1 MTLIQFLRLVFRKFW
16 LLAGFPLLL
25 GALVFVLSADGK
37 RNYKSQTVIY
47 TAVNS
52 SEAATLGE
60 AMKIDFYTANNQFDN
75 LIFLVKSRNTAQS
88 AGLQLLAEHI
98 SLPQA
103 DSLFILPEHYAELK
117 EQLGENEWKELH
129 VPNNASATLGK
140 INASLSKNQSSAL
153 FYIANNHSHYASEKI
168 QEKLQVRRRESSD
181 MLEITFES
189 DDPGV
194 AQRTLMHINAAFDLR
209 HREIKGAQNSSAIE
223 YFEAQLAIAEKALR
237 KAENALRDFMAA
249 KRILNYYEQGK
260 YLDIT
265 RLEIETDV
273 RKAEQKIE
281 GARESRAKLE
291 NMLSMGEK
299 RSMLVDSLVV
309 LRQNLVKLQ
318 TENVSL
324 EKSGQAGQ
332 LRLTANE
339 NQMRQ
344 VQARIDALSEQIFS
358 FENSKEG
365 IPRKQIMESYV
376 NNLLL
381 EEESKQARD
390 VVASKR
396 STILEEMDAFA
407 PLGAELKSLER
418 EVTINEDIYLTTLH
432 NLHQA
437 RLKREK
443 LIKDNEGG
451 GNVIDPPFFPLK
463 PEKSKRLF
471 LVLGALM
478 GSFIFILVALI
489 AKQLLNRN
497 IRNIQRAE
505 KAAGRAV
512 AGVLPLMPKKK
523 SPIDFAKVQQTG
535 IEHLLGRLKMQQS
548 ANAQAQKL
556 WLLFSSQSGEGKTH
570 VGKLLAETMGRIN
583 GQVLLLSPHE
593 TTDWSAGNVRWQAY
607 TPDEHFLN
615 LPNFSSLLPE
625 DAAPYSYVI
634 IELPA
639 LLEHALPVTA
649 IASADLHLMVL
660 NARRPWAEA
669 DQRLL
674 AVYDQAAGKGAQV
687 VLNRMEADDL
697 EDTLGEIPKK
707 RSKIRAFFKR
717 LLTFQFGK

>member
-25 GALVFVLSADGK
+25 AILVYLLTSDGK

-47 TAVNS
+47 TAVNA

-88 AGLQLLAEHI
+88 AGLQLLAEHL
-98 SLPQA
+98 SLPKA
-103 DSLFILPEHYAELK
+103 DSLFILPEHYDELK
-117 EQLGENEWKELH
+117 SQLGEKEWQDLH
-129 VPNNASATLGK
+129 VPNNVQSTLAK
-140 INASLSKNQSSAL
+140 IEASLAKDQGTAL
-153 FYIANNHSHYASEKI
+153 FYLVNNHRHYASESI
-168 QEKLQVRRRESSD
+168 QAKLLVRRRESSD
-181 MLEITFES
+181 MLEITFET

-194 AQRTLMHINAAFDLR
+194 AQRTLMHINGAFDLR

-223 YFEAQLAIAEKALR
+223 YFEAQLAIAEKKLR
-237 KAENALRDFMAA
+237 SAENALRDFMAQ

-265 RLEIETDV
+265 RLELEADV
-273 RKAEQKIE
+273 RKAEQKIL
-281 GARESRAKLE
+281 GARESREQLE
-291 NMLSMGEK
+291 GMLSLGEK
-299 RSMLVDSLVV
+299 RSVLVDSLVQ
-309 LRQNLVKLQ
+309 LRQQLVRLE
-318 TENVSL
+318 TESAAL
-324 EKSGQAGQ
+324 EKSGNTSQ
-332 LRLTANE
+332 LPVKQSAIKQTQLSINK
-339 NQMRQ
+339 
-344 VQARIDALSEQIFS
+344 LSEQIFA
-358 FENSKEG
+358 FENTKEG
-365 IPRKQIMESYV
+365 LPRRQIMESYL

-381 EEESKQARD
+381 EEESRQAKD
-390 VVASKR
+390 VVTTRKG
-396 STILEEMDAFA
+396 TIEKEMDDFA

-418 EVTINEDIYLTTLH
+418 EVSINEDIYLTILH

-451 GNVIDPPFFPLK
+451 GNVIDPPFYPIK

-471 LVLGALM
+471 LILGALM

-512 AGVLPLMPKKK
+512 SGVLPLMPKKK

-535 IEHLLGRLKMQQS
+535 VEHLLGRLKMQEPLT
-548 ANAQAQKL
+548 NDKQKL
-556 WLLFSSQSGEGKTH
+556 WVIFSSQSGEGKSH
-570 VGKLLAETMGRIN
+570 VGRLMAETMGRIN

-593 TTDWSAGNVRWQAY
+593 VSDWQAENVRCQAY

-615 LPNFSSLLPE
+615 LRDFSSLLPA
-625 DAAPYSYVI
+625 DAAQFSYVLL
-634 IELPA
+634 ELPA
-639 LLEHALPVTA
+639 LLEHALPVGAVAT
-649 IASADLHLMVL
+649 ADLHLMVL

-674 AVYDQAAGKGAQV
+674 AVYDQAAGKTAQV

-707 RSKIRAFFKR
+707 RSKIRTFFKR

>member
-1 MTLIQFLRLVFRKFW
+1 MTLIQFLRLIVRKWW
-16 LLAGFPLLL
+16 LLAGFPVLL
-25 GALVFVLSADGK
+25 GSLVYLLTADGK

-52 SEAATLGE
+52 SEASTLGE

-75 LIFLVKSRNTAQS
+75 LIFLVKSRNTAQT

-103 DSLFILPEHYAELK
+103 DSLYILPVHYAELK
-117 EQLGENEWKELH
+117 EQLGEKEWKELH
-129 VPNNASATLGK
+129 VANNAAATLGK
-140 INASLSKNQSSAL
+140 INASLAKNQGSAL
-153 FYIANNHSHYASEKI
+153 FYIANNHPHYSSEKI

-194 AQRTLMHINAAFDLR
+194 AQRILMHINAAFDLR

-281 GARESRAKLE
+281 GARENREKLE

-299 RSMLVDSLVV
+299 RSLMVDSLVI
-309 LRQNLVKLQ
+309 LRQKLVQLE
-318 TENVSL
+318 TENVAL
-324 EKSGQAGQ
+324 EKSGNGSAVKLSTNQNQIRQLQA
-332 LRLTANE
+332 
-339 NQMRQ
+339 QMD
-344 VQARIDALSEQIFS
+344 RISGQIFD

-365 IPRKQIMESYV
+365 IPRRQIMESYV
-376 NNLLL
+376 NNLLA
-381 EEESKQARD
+381 EEESRQARD
-390 VVASKR
+390 VVASRR
-396 STILEEMDAFA
+396 STILSEMDAFA

-463 PEKSKRLF
+463 PEKSKRMF
-471 LVLGALM
+471 LILGAVM
-478 GSFIFILVALI
+478 GSFIFILIALI

-505 KAAGRAV
+505 KAAGRLV
-512 AGVLPLMPKKK
+512 SGVLPLMPKKK
-523 SPIDFAKVQQTG
+523 SPIDFPKVQQTG
-535 IEHLLGRLKMQQS
+535 IEHLLGRLKMQQPATS
-548 ANAQAQKL
+548 NKQKT
-556 WLLFSSQSGEGKTH
+556 WLLFSSQSSEGKTH
-570 VGKLLAETMGRIN
+570 VGKLLAETLGRIN

-593 TTDWSAGNVRWQAY
+593 ITDWTASNVRWQSYA
-607 TPDEHFLN
+607 PDEHFLN
-615 LPNFSSLLPE
+615 LSDFSSLLPE
-625 DAAPYSYVI
+625 DAADYSYVV

-639 LLEHALPVTA
+639 LLEHALPVSA

-674 AVYDQAAGKGAQV
+674 AVYDQAAGKAAQV

>member
-1 MTLIQFLRLVFRKFW
+1 MTLIQFLRLVFRKIW

-25 GALVFVLSADGK
+25 GTLVYVLSADGK

-47 TAVNS
+47 TAVNA

-75 LIFLVKSRNTAQS
+75 LIFLVKSRNTAQT

-103 DSLFILPEHYAELK
+103 DSQFLLPQHYAELK
-117 EQLGENEWKELH
+117 EQLGEAEWKSLH
-129 VPNNASATLGK
+129 VAKNPAATLEK
-140 INASLSKNQSSAL
+140 INASLAKSQGTAL
-153 FYIANNHSHYASEKI
+153 FYIANNHRHYASDKI

-189 DDPGV
+189 DDPAV
-194 AQRTLMHINAAFDLR
+194 AQRILMHINTAFDLR

-237 KAENALRDFMAA
+237 KAENDLRDFMAA

-265 RLEIETDV
+265 RLEIEADV
-273 RKAEQKIE
+273 RKAEEKIE
-281 GARESRAKLE
+281 GARESREKLE
-291 NMLSMGEK
+291 SMLNMGEK
-299 RSMLVDSLVV
+299 RSLLVDSLVI
-309 LRQNLVKLQ
+309 LRQQLVKLEA
-318 TENVSL
+318 ENVSL
-324 EKSGQAGQ
+324 EKAANASVRLVTNQNQIRQLQAQIEG
-332 LRLTANE
+332 
-339 NQMRQ
+339 
-344 VQARIDALSEQIFS
+344 LSEQIFD

-365 IPRKQIMESYV
+365 IPRRQIMESYV

-381 EEESKQARD
+381 EEESRQVRD
-390 VVASKR
+390 VVASR
-396 STILEEMDAFA
+396 RGTILSEMDAFA

-451 GNVIDPPFFPLK
+451 GNVIDPPFFPIK

-497 IRNIQRAE
+497 IRNILRAE
-505 KAAGRAV
+505 KSSGRPV
-512 AGVLPLMPKKK
+512 SGVLPLMPKKK
-523 SPIDFAKVQQTG
+523 SPIDFPKVQLTG
-535 IEHLLGRLKMQQS
+535 VEHLLGHLKLQEDIQ
-548 ANAQAQKL
+548 NNRQKL
-556 WLLFSSQSGEGKTH
+556 WVIFSSQPGEGKSH
-570 VGKLLAETMGRIN
+570 VGRLLAETLGRIN

-593 TTDWSAGNVRWQAY
+593 TTDWTADNVRWQQY

-615 LPNFSSLLPE
+615 LKDFSSLFPN
-625 DAAPYSYVI
+625 DIAQFSYVLL
-634 IELPA
+634 ELPA
-639 LLEHALPVTA
+639 LLEHAIPVNA
-649 IASADLHLMVL
+649 IGSADLHLMVL
-660 NARRPWAEA
+660 NARRPWAES

-674 AVYDQAAGKGAQV
+674 QVYDKAAGQAAQV

-707 RSKIRAFFKR
+707 RSKIRSFFKR
-717 LLTFQFGK
+717 VLTFQFGK

>member
-25 GALVFVLSADGK
+25 GVLVYLLTADGK

-47 TAVNS
+47 TAVNA

-88 AGLQLLAEHI
+88 AGLQLLAEHL
-98 SLPQA
+98 SLPKA
-103 DSLFILPEHYAELK
+103 DSLYILPEHYDELK
-117 EQLGENEWKELH
+117 EQLGEKEWKELH
-129 VPNNASATLGK
+129 VPNDVAATMAK
-140 INASLSKNQSSAL
+140 ITASLAKNQGSAL
-153 FYIANNHSHYASEKI
+153 FYVANNHRHYASEKI
-168 QEKLQVRRRESSD
+168 QEKLLVRRRESSD
-181 MLEITFES
+181 MLEITFET

-194 AQRTLMHINAAFDLR
+194 AQRTLMHINTAFDLR

-223 YFEAQLAIAEKALR
+223 YFEGQLAIAEKKLR
-237 KAENALRDFMAA
+237 DAENNLRDFMSQ

-265 RLEIETDV
+265 RLELEADV
-273 RKAEQKIE
+273 RKAEQKIQ
-281 GARESRAKLE
+281 GARESREQLE
-291 NMLSMGEK
+291 SMLSMGEK
-299 RSMLVDSLVV
+299 RSLLVDSLVA
-309 LRQNLVKLQ
+309 LRQKLVTLE
-318 TENVSL
+318 TETAAL
-324 EKSGQAGQ
+324 EKSGNTTQ
-332 LRLTANE
+332 LLLKQN
-339 NQMRQ
+339 NIRQ
-344 VQARIDALSEQIFS
+344 TQEQIGKLSEKIFS
-358 FENSKEG
+358 LENTKEG
-365 IPRKQIMESYV
+365 LPRRLIMESYL

-381 EEESKQARD
+381 EEESKQAKEIVTSR
-390 VVASKR
+390 KG
-396 STILEEMDAFA
+396 TIEKEMDDFA

-418 EVTINEDIYLTTLH
+418 EVSINEDIYLTILH

-451 GNVIDPPFFPLK
+451 GNVIDPPFFPIK

-471 LVLGALM
+471 LILGALM

-505 KAAGRAV
+505 KAAARPV
-512 AGVLPLMPKKK
+512 SGVLPLMPKKK
-523 SPIDFAKVQQTG
+523 APIDFAKVQLTG
-535 IEHLLGRLKMQQS
+535 VEHLLGHLKLQEHVQGDK
-548 ANAQAQKL
+548 QKL
-556 WLLFSSQSGEGKTH
+556 WVIFSSQAGEGKTH
-570 VGKLLAETMGRIN
+570 VGRLLAETLGRIN
-583 GQVLLLSPHE
+583 GQVLLLSPHD
-593 TTDWSAGNVRWQAY
+593 TAADWTADNVRWQSY
-607 TPDEHFLN
+607 TPNEHFLN
-615 LPNFSSLLPE
+615 LPDFSSLLPA
-625 DAAPYSYVI
+625 DAAQFSYVML
-634 IELPA
+634 ELPA
-639 LLEHALPVTA
+639 LLEHAIPVKA

-669 DQRLL
+669 DHRLL
-674 AVYDQAAGKGAQV
+674 QVYDQAAGEPAQV

-707 RSKIRAFFKR
+707 RSKIRSFFKR
-717 LLTFQFGK
+717 VLTFQFGK

>member
-25 GALVFVLSADGK
+25 GVLVYLLTADGK

-47 TAVNS
+47 TAVNA

-98 SLPQA
+98 SLPKA
-103 DSLFILPEHYAELK
+103 DSLYLLPAHYDELK
-117 EQLGENEWKELH
+117 EQLGEKEWKELH
-129 VPNNASATLGK
+129 VPNDVAGTMARIS
-140 INASLSKNQSSAL
+140 ASLAKNQGSAL
-153 FYIANNHSHYASEKI
+153 FYVANNHRHYASEKI
-168 QEKLQVRRRESSD
+168 QEKLLVRRRESSD
-181 MLEITFES
+181 MLEITFET

-223 YFEAQLAIAEKALR
+223 YFEAQLAIAEKKLR
-237 KAENALRDFMAA
+237 EAENALRDFMSQ

-265 RLEIETDV
+265 RLELEADV
-273 RKAEQKIE
+273 RKAEQKIQ
-281 GARESRAKLE
+281 GARESREQLE
-291 NMLSMGEK
+291 SMLSVGEK
-299 RSMLVDSLVV
+299 RSELVDSLVS
-309 LRQNLVKLQ
+309 LRQKLVLLE
-318 TENVSL
+318 TEMAAL
-324 EKSGQAGQ
+324 EKSSNATQLIVKQQAS
-332 LRLTANE
+332 
-339 NQMRQ
+339 RQ
-344 VQARIDALSEQIFS
+344 TQEKIAKLSEQIFAI
-358 FENSKEG
+358 ENTKEG
-365 IPRKQIMESYV
+365 LPRRQIMESYL

-381 EEESKQARD
+381 EEESKQAKE
-390 VVASKR
+390 VVASRKG
-396 STILEEMDAFA
+396 TIEKEMDDFA

-418 EVTINEDIYLTTLH
+418 EVSINEDIYLTILH

-451 GNVIDPPFFPLK
+451 GNVIDPPFFPIK

-471 LVLGALM
+471 LILGALM
-478 GSFIFILVALI
+478 GSFLFILVALI

-505 KAAGRAV
+505 KVAGRQV
-512 AGVLPLMPKKK
+512 SGVLPLMPKKK
-523 SPIDFAKVQQTG
+523 SPIDFDKVQQTG
-535 IEHLLGRLKMQQS
+535 VEHLLGRLKMQEQPS
-548 ANAQAQKL
+548 HNHQKL
-556 WLLFSSQSGEGKTH
+556 WVIFSSQAGEGKSH
-570 VGKLLAETMGRIN
+570 VGRLIAETMGRIN
-583 GQVLLLSPHE
+583 GQVLLLSPHDMQDFNAE
-593 TTDWSAGNVRWQAY
+593 NVRWQAY
-607 TPDEHFLN
+607 MPDEHFLN
-615 LPNFSSLLPE
+615 LRDFSSLIPT
-625 DAAPYSYVI
+625 DAASCSYVLL
-634 IELPA
+634 ELPA

-649 IASADLHLMVL
+649 VASADLHLMVL

-674 AVYDQAAGKGAQV
+674 AVYDQAAGKAAQV

-707 RSKIRAFFKR
+707 RSKIRTFFKR

>member
-25 GALVFVLSADGK
+25 GVLVYLLTADGK

-47 TAVNS
+47 TAVNA

-98 SLPQA
+98 SLPKA
-103 DSLFILPEHYAELK
+103 DSLYLLPAHYDELK
-117 EQLGENEWKELH
+117 EQLGEKEWKELH
-129 VPNNASATLGK
+129 VPNDVAGTMARIS
-140 INASLSKNQSSAL
+140 ASLAKNQGSAL
-153 FYIANNHSHYASEKI
+153 FYVANNHRHYASEKI
-168 QEKLQVRRRESSD
+168 QEKLLVRRRESSD
-181 MLEITFES
+181 MLEITFET

-223 YFEAQLAIAEKALR
+223 YFEAQLAIAEKKLR
-237 KAENALRDFMAA
+237 EAENALRDFMSQ

-265 RLEIETDV
+265 RLELEADV
-273 RKAEQKIE
+273 RKAEQKIQ
-281 GARESRAKLE
+281 GARESREQLE
-291 NMLSMGEK
+291 SMLSVGEK
-299 RSMLVDSLVV
+299 RSELVDSLVS
-309 LRQNLVKLQ
+309 LRQKLVLLE
-318 TENVSL
+318 TEMAAL
-324 EKSGQAGQ
+324 EKSSNATQLIAKQQAS
-332 LRLTANE
+332 
-339 NQMRQ
+339 RQ
-344 VQARIDALSEQIFS
+344 TQEKIAKLSEQIFAI
-358 FENSKEG
+358 ENTKEG
-365 IPRKQIMESYV
+365 LPRRQIMESYL

-381 EEESKQARD
+381 EEESKQAKE
-390 VVASKR
+390 VVASRKG
-396 STILEEMDAFA
+396 TIEKEMDDFA

-418 EVTINEDIYLTTLH
+418 EVSINEDIYLTILH

-451 GNVIDPPFFPLK
+451 GNVIDPPFFPIK

-471 LVLGALM
+471 LILGALM
-478 GSFIFILVALI
+478 GSFLFILVALI

-505 KAAGRAV
+505 KVAGRQV
-512 AGVLPLMPKKK
+512 SGVLPLMPKKK
-523 SPIDFAKVQQTG
+523 SPIDFDKVQQTG
-535 IEHLLGRLKMQQS
+535 VEHLLGRLKMQEQPGH
-548 ANAQAQKL
+548 NHQKL
-556 WLLFSSQSGEGKTH
+556 WVIFSSQAGEGKSH
-570 VGKLLAETMGRIN
+570 VGRLIAETMGRIN
-583 GQVLLLSPHE
+583 GQVLLLSPHDMQDFNAE
-593 TTDWSAGNVRWQAY
+593 NVRCQAY
-607 TPDEHFLN
+607 MPDEHFLN
-615 LPNFSSLLPE
+615 LRDFSSLIPT
-625 DAAPYSYVI
+625 DAASCSYVLL
-634 IELPA
+634 ELPA

-649 IASADLHLMVL
+649 VASADLHLMVL

-674 AVYDQAAGKGAQV
+674 AVYDQAAGKAAQV

-707 RSKIRAFFKR
+707 RSKIRTFFKR